1 VKQQMAQHIAVLG
14 AGAWGVALANV
25 AAQNHNSV
33 LLWGRNST
41 HIEILAQEGE
51 NPQKLPGLFLNPT
64 INTTTDLATIR
75 SANIIL
81 GVVPAQSMRAVAR
94 LVKQF
99 INKGTTFII
108 CAKGLEI
115 GSKKFMS
122 EIVSEELPE
131 TKIAVLSGPSFA
143 LDVCNGLPTAVTLA
157 SSDEDHAQFLCSEL
171 SVKNHRLYRS
181 MDVRGVEIGGAAKN
195 VFAIAAGLASGRL
208 LGASAQAALI
218 ARSFAELMRLGRR
231 LGAQQETLMGLSGL
245 GDLVLT
251 CGSAQSRNFALGE
264 ALGRGITLSE
274 AKKGKLVEG
283 AYTASVL
290 VELALAN
297 NIDMPIV
304 NAVNAI
310 LTEKMTIEESIETLL
325 MRPLRS
331 EI

>member
-1 VKQQMAQHIAVLG
+1 MAQQIAVLG

-25 AAQNHNSV
+25 AAQNHNGV
-33 LLWGRNST
+33 ILWGRNSA
-41 HIEILAQEGE
+41 HIEILTRDGE
-51 NPQKLPGLFLNPT
+51 NPQQLPGLFLNPT
-64 INTTTDLATIR
+64 IRPSIDLSLIK
-75 SANIIL
+75 SANIIF

-94 LVKQF
+94 LVKPF
-99 INKGTTFII
+99 ISKGTTFII

-131 TKIAVLSGPSFA
+131 AKIAVLSGPSFA

-157 SSDEDHAQFLCSEL
+157 AFDEGHAHSLCAEL
-171 SVKNHRLYRS
+171 SVKNLRLYRS
-181 MDVRGVEIGGAAKN
+181 VDVRGVEIGGAAKN
-195 VFAIAAGLASGRL
+195 VFAIAAGLACGRL

-218 ARSFAELMRLGRR
+218 ARSFAELMRLGRH

-251 CGSAQSRNFALGE
+251 CGSSQSRNFAMGE
-264 ALGRGITLSE
+264 ALGRGIAVSE

-283 AYTASVL
+283 AYTAKVL
-290 VELALAN
+290 VELALAH

-310 LTEKMTIEESIETLL
+310 LTEKMTIDESIETLL

>member
-1 VKQQMAQHIAVLG
+1 M
-14 AGAWGVALANV
+14 
-25 AAQNHNSV
+25 
-33 LLWGRNST
+33 
-41 HIEILAQEGE
+41 
-51 NPQKLPGLFLNPT
+51 
-64 INTTTDLATIR
+64 NTTTDLATIR

-131 TKIAVLSGPSFA
+131 AKIAVLSGPSFA

-171 SVKNHRLYRS
+171 SVKNLRLYRS

>member
-1 VKQQMAQHIAVLG
+1 MAQHIAVLG

-99 INKGTTFII
+99 ISKGTTFII

-131 TKIAVLSGPSFA
+131 AKIAVLSGPSFA

-171 SVKNHRLYRS
+171 SVKNLRLYRS

-310 LTEKMTIEESIETLL
+310 LTEQMTIEESIETLL

>member
-1 VKQQMAQHIAVLG
+1 MAQQIAVLG

-41 HIEILAQEGE
+41 HIDILAQEGE

-64 INTTTDLATIR
+64 IRPSIDLELIKSAT
-75 SANIIL
+75 IIL

-94 LVKQF
+94 LVTPF
-99 INKGTTFII
+99 INKGTSFVI

-122 EIVSEELPE
+122 EIISEELPE
-131 TKIAVLSGPSFA
+131 TKIAILSGPSFA

-157 SSDEDHAQFLCSEL
+157 SSDEDHAQFLCNEL
-171 SVKNHRLYRS
+171 SVKNLRLYRS
-181 MDVRGVEIGGAAKN
+181 TDVRGVEIGGAAKN
-195 VFAIAAGLASGRL
+195 VFAIAAGLAAGRL

-218 ARSFAELMRLGRR
+218 ARSFAELMRLGRN

-251 CGSAQSRNFALGE
+251 CGSSQSRNFAFGE
-264 ALGRGITLSE
+264 ALGRGLRLPE
-274 AKKGKLVEG
+274 AQQGKLVEG
-283 AYTASVL
+283 AYTANVL
-290 VELALAN
+290 SELAGAH

-310 LTEKMTIEESIETLL
+310 LSEKMTIDESIETLL

>member
-1 VKQQMAQHIAVLG
+1 MAQQIAVLG

-25 AAQNHNSV
+25 AAQNHKNV
-33 LLWGRNST
+33 LLWGRNSS
-41 HIEILAQEGE
+41 HMEILARDGE
-51 NPQKLPGLFLNPT
+51 NPQQLPGLFLNPT
-64 INTTTDLATIR
+64 ITPTDNLSLVK

-81 GVVPAQSMRAVAR
+81 GVVPAQSMRDVAR
-94 LVKQF
+94 SVKPF
-99 INKGTTFII
+99 IQKEITFVI
-108 CAKGLEI
+108 CAKGLEV

-122 EIVSEELPE
+122 EIIAEEMPE
-131 TKIAVLSGPSFA
+131 AKIAVISGPSFA

-157 SSDEDHAQFLCSEL
+157 ACDEDHAYSLCADL
-171 SVKNHRLYRS
+171 SVKNLRLYRS
-181 MDVRGVEIGGAAKN
+181 RDVRGVEIGGAAKN
-195 VFAIAAGLASGRL
+195 VFAIAAGLATGRL

-218 ARSFAELMRLGRR
+218 ARSFAELMRLGRH

-251 CGSAQSRNFALGE
+251 CGSSQSRNFALGE
-264 ALGRGITLSE
+264 ALGKGIALSE

-290 VELALAN
+290 VELAFAHKV
-297 NIDMPIV
+297 DMPIV

-310 LTEKMTIEESIETLL
+310 LTEKTTIDEVIETLL

>member
-1 VKQQMAQHIAVLG
+1 
-14 AGAWGVALANV
+14 
-25 AAQNHNSV
+25 
-33 LLWGRNST
+33 
-41 HIEILAQEGE
+41 
-51 NPQKLPGLFLNPT
+51 
-64 INTTTDLATIR
+64 
-75 SANIIL
+75 
-81 GVVPAQSMRAVAR
+81 
-94 LVKQF
+94 
-99 INKGTTFII
+99 
-108 CAKGLEI
+108 
-115 GSKKFMS
+115 
-122 EIVSEELPE
+122 
-131 TKIAVLSGPSFA
+131 
-143 LDVCNGLPTAVTLA
+143 
-157 SSDEDHAQFLCSEL
+157 
-171 SVKNHRLYRS
+171 
-181 MDVRGVEIGGAAKN
+181 
-195 VFAIAAGLASGRL
+195 
-208 LGASAQAALI
+208 
-218 ARSFAELMRLGRR
+218 MRLGRR
-231 LGAQQETLMGLSGL
+231 LGAQHETLMGLSGL

>member
-1 VKQQMAQHIAVLG
+1 MGRPLHTSNAELG
-14 AGAWGVALANV
+14 PDKTA
-25 AAQNHNSV
+25 
-33 LLWGRNST
+33 
-41 HIEILAQEGE
+41 ILA
-51 NPQKLPGLFLNPT
+51 
-64 INTTTDLATIR
+64 
-75 SANIIL
+75 
-81 GVVPAQSMRAVAR
+81 
-94 LVKQF
+94 
-99 INKGTTFII
+99 
-108 CAKGLEI
+108 
-115 GSKKFMS
+115 
-122 EIVSEELPE
+122 
-131 TKIAVLSGPSFA
+131 
-143 LDVCNGLPTAVTLA
+143 
-157 SSDEDHAQFLCSEL
+157 
-171 SVKNHRLYRS
+171 SVKNLRLYRS

-264 ALGRGITLSE
+264 ALGRGVTLSE

-310 LTEKMTIEESIETLL
+310 LTETMTIDESIKTLL
-325 MRPLRS
+325 TRPLRS

>member
-1 VKQQMAQHIAVLG
+1 MAQHIAVLG

-41 HIEILAQEGE
+41 HIEILAREGE

-64 INTTTDLATIR
+64 INTTTDLALIR

-122 EIVSEELPE
+122 EIVSEELSE
-131 TKIAVLSGPSFA
+131 AKIAVLSGPSFA

-171 SVKNHRLYRS
+171 SVKNLRLYRS
-181 MDVRGVEIGGAAKN
+181 KDVRGVEIGGAAKN

-264 ALGRGITLSE
+264 ALGRGVTLSE

-310 LTEKMTIEESIETLL
+310 LTEKMTIDASIETLL